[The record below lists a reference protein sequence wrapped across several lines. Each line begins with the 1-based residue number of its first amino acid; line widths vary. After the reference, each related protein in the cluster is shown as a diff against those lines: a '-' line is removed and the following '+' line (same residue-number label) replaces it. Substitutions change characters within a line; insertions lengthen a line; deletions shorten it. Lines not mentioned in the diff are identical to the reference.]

1 MNRLNNEA
9 SLMLAKLLA
18 LKLALDLDAGDRS
31 SIDIVGTLLS
41 DLSIEAQTFAIRTQ
55 ICIERCVKYELDN
68 NEIWSKI
75 FKSLN
80 DVLPDNR
87 IIK

>member
-1 MNRLNNEA
+1 MSRLNNEA

-41 DLSIEAQTFAIRTQ
+41 DLPMEAQVVAIRTE
-55 ICIERCVKYELDN
+55 IGMERCVKYELDT

-75 FKSLN
+75 FKSGN

-87 IIK
+87 VIK